1 VGRSVRREL
10 FSHLPERG
18 IFRFNQFYQGLVATI
33 TVGVKGLNH
42 PLEQS
47 NAGVSTG
54 KKSLSSVNPVPDG
67 KRKKLTDSLGPMNSI
82 D

>member
-1 VGRSVRREL
+1 LKRGRGKGIDEL
-10 FSHLPERG
+10 IELIECISGP
-18 IFRFNQFYQGLVATI
+18 VATM

-54 KKSLSSVNPVPDG
+54 KKTSLQLILCRMATERN
-67 KRKKLTDSLGPMNSI
+67 
-82 D
+82 